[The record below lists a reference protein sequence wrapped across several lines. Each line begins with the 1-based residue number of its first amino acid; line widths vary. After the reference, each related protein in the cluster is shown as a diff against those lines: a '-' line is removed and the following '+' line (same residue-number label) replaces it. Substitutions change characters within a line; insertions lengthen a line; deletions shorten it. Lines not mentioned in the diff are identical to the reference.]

1 MKFTM
6 IRRIAALGLIL
17 VLAAG
22 IPIQASSASTEKVTE
37 DAASTKSLQE
47 AQDEKAQLEKAL
59 KEAQS
64 TIEDLRDSK
73 GDIESKVTE
82 LNQQLI
88 DISARI
94 TDLENQLTAK
104 SEDIQ
109 ETKDELA
116 GAKERE
122 AQQYADMKVRIQFM
136 YENGQTS
143 YLEALLSSRNISEFL
158 NSADYIAQIQSY
170 DRQKLT
176 EYQDTVESIVNLEAQ
191 LEQEY
196 TDLEALKSTVESNK
210 ATVAAMMRQKESEL
224 ADISGDIEDAQS
236 DADYYAAEIQ
246 AQEELIAAIKRAE
259 AEKAAAGVEEHP
271 YTGGAFRWPC
281 PSSTRVTSDYGT
293 RVSPMSGAS
302 SNHKGIDI
310 GASAGADIIAA
321 ADGTVTAA
329 SYSSAA
335 GNYVMIDHGGGLYTV
350 YMHAS
355 SLLVSPGQTV
365 SAGDVIAKVG
375 STGISTGSHLHFR
388 RLFKWKLRQP
398 VELPGRLMEKVHVGI
413 DRNSLS
419 LDREFLHILLRIA
432 YRNEGNYGRT
442 KRKYAKRHDRK

>member
-6 IRRIAALGLIL
+6 IRRITALGLIL

-281 PSSTRVTSDYGT
+281 PSSTRVTSNYGT

-321 ADGTVTAA
+321 AGGTVTAA

-375 STGISTGSHLHFR
+375 STGISTGSHLHFG
-388 RLFKWKLRQP
+388 
-398 VELPGRLMEKVHVGI
+398 V
-413 DRNSLS
+413 SLNGS
-419 LDREFLHILLRIA
+419 YVSPWSYL
-432 YRNEGNYGRT
+432 GG
-442 KRKYAKRHDRK
+442 

>member
-6 IRRIAALGLIL
+6 IRRITALGLIL

-37 DAASTKSLQE
+37 DDASTKSLQE

-59 KEAQS
+59 KEAQG
-64 TIEDLRDSK
+64 TIEDLKDSK

-196 TDLEALKSTVESNK
+196 TDLEALKSTVERNK
-210 ATVAAMMRQKESEL
+210 ATVAAMMLQKESEL

-375 STGISTGSHLHFR
+375 STGISTGSHLHFG
-388 RLFKWKLRQP
+388 
-398 VELPGRLMEKVHVGI
+398 V
-413 DRNSLS
+413 SLNGS
-419 LDREFLHILLRIA
+419 YVSPWSYL
-432 YRNEGNYGRT
+432 GG
-442 KRKYAKRHDRK
+442 

>member
-196 TDLEALKSTVESNK
+196 TDLEVLKSTVESNK

-375 STGISTGSHLHFR
+375 STGISTGSHLHFG
-388 RLFKWKLRQP
+388 
-398 VELPGRLMEKVHVGI
+398 V
-413 DRNSLS
+413 SLNGS
-419 LDREFLHILLRIA
+419 YVSPWSYL
-432 YRNEGNYGRT
+432 GG
-442 KRKYAKRHDRK
+442 

>member
-6 IRRIAALGLIL
+6 IRRITALGLIL

-176 EYQDTVESIVNLEAQ
+176 EYQDTVESSVNLEAQ

-375 STGISTGSHLHFR
+375 STGISTGSHLHFG
-388 RLFKWKLRQP
+388 
-398 VELPGRLMEKVHVGI
+398 V
-413 DRNSLS
+413 SLNGS
-419 LDREFLHILLRIA
+419 YVSPWSYL
-432 YRNEGNYGRT
+432 GG
-442 KRKYAKRHDRK
+442 

>member
-6 IRRIAALGLIL
+6 IRRITALGLIL

-59 KEAQS
+59 KEAQG
-64 TIEDLRDSK
+64 TIEDLKDSK
-73 GDIESKVTE
+73 GDIESKVRE

-375 STGISTGSHLHFR
+375 STGISTGSHLHFG
-388 RLFKWKLRQP
+388 
-398 VELPGRLMEKVHVGI
+398 V
-413 DRNSLS
+413 SLNGS
-419 LDREFLHILLRIA
+419 YVSPWSYL
-432 YRNEGNYGRT
+432 GG
-442 KRKYAKRHDRK
+442 

>member
-6 IRRIAALGLIL
+6 IRRITALVLIL

-22 IPIQASSASTEKVTE
+22 IPIQSSSASTEKVTE

-196 TDLEALKSTVESNK
+196 TDREALKSTVESNK

-375 STGISTGSHLHFR
+375 STGISTGSHLHFG
-388 RLFKWKLRQP
+388 
-398 VELPGRLMEKVHVGI
+398 V
-413 DRNSLS
+413 SLNGS
-419 LDREFLHILLRIA
+419 YVSPWSYL
-432 YRNEGNYGRT
+432 GG
-442 KRKYAKRHDRK
+442 

>member
-6 IRRIAALGLIL
+6 IRRITALGLIL

-37 DAASTKSLQE
+37 DAAPTKSLQE

-224 ADISGDIEDAQS
+224 ADISGDIEDAHS

-375 STGISTGSHLHFR
+375 STGISTGSHLHFG
-388 RLFKWKLRQP
+388 
-398 VELPGRLMEKVHVGI
+398 V
-413 DRNSLS
+413 SLNGS
-419 LDREFLHILLRIA
+419 YVSPWSYL
-432 YRNEGNYGRT
+432 GG
-442 KRKYAKRHDRK
+442 

>member
-6 IRRIAALGLIL
+6 IRRITALGLIL

-271 YTGGAFRWPC
+271 HTGGAFRWPC
-281 PSSTRVTSDYGT
+281 PSSTRVTSNYGT

-375 STGISTGSHLHFR
+375 STGISTGSHLHFG
-388 RLFKWKLRQP
+388 
-398 VELPGRLMEKVHVGI
+398 V
-413 DRNSLS
+413 SLNGS
-419 LDREFLHILLRIA
+419 YVSPWSYL
-432 YRNEGNYGRT
+432 GG
-442 KRKYAKRHDRK
+442 

>member
-6 IRRIAALGLIL
+6 IRRITALGLIL

-37 DAASTKSLQE
+37 DAVSTKSLQE

-59 KEAQS
+59 KEAQG
-64 TIEDLRDSK
+64 TIEDLKDSK

-82 LNQQLI
+82 LNQQLM

-375 STGISTGSHLHFR
+375 STGISTGSHLHFG
-388 RLFKWKLRQP
+388 
-398 VELPGRLMEKVHVGI
+398 V
-413 DRNSLS
+413 SLNGS
-419 LDREFLHILLRIA
+419 YVSPWSYL
-432 YRNEGNYGRT
+432 GG
-442 KRKYAKRHDRK
+442 

>member
-6 IRRIAALGLIL
+6 IRRITALGLIL

-47 AQDEKAQLEKAL
+47 AQDEKAHLEKAL

-281 PSSTRVTSDYGT
+281 PSSTRVTSNYGT

-375 STGISTGSHLHFR
+375 STGISTGSHLHFG
-388 RLFKWKLRQP
+388 
-398 VELPGRLMEKVHVGI
+398 V
-413 DRNSLS
+413 SLNGS
-419 LDREFLHILLRIA
+419 YVSPWSYL
-432 YRNEGNYGRT
+432 GG
-442 KRKYAKRHDRK
+442 

>member
-6 IRRIAALGLIL
+6 IRRITALGLIL

-37 DAASTKSLQE
+37 DDASTKSLQE

-59 KEAQS
+59 KEAQG
-64 TIEDLRDSK
+64 TIEDLKDSK

-293 RVSPMSGAS
+293 RVSPRSGAS

-375 STGISTGSHLHFR
+375 STGISTGSHLHFG
-388 RLFKWKLRQP
+388 
-398 VELPGRLMEKVHVGI
+398 V
-413 DRNSLS
+413 SLNGS
-419 LDREFLHILLRIA
+419 YVSPWSYL
-432 YRNEGNYGRT
+432 GG
-442 KRKYAKRHDRK
+442 

>member
-6 IRRIAALGLIL
+6 IRRITALGLIL

-37 DAASTKSLQE
+37 DAAPTKSLQE

-224 ADISGDIEDAQS
+224 ADISGDIENAQS

-375 STGISTGSHLHFR
+375 STGISTGSHLHFG
-388 RLFKWKLRQP
+388 
-398 VELPGRLMEKVHVGI
+398 V
-413 DRNSLS
+413 SLNGS
-419 LDREFLHILLRIA
+419 YVSPWSYL
-432 YRNEGNYGRT
+432 GG
-442 KRKYAKRHDRK
+442 

>member
-6 IRRIAALGLIL
+6 IRRIAALVLIL

-82 LNQQLI
+82 MNQQLI

-375 STGISTGSHLHFR
+375 STGISTGSHLHFG
-388 RLFKWKLRQP
+388 
-398 VELPGRLMEKVHVGI
+398 V
-413 DRNSLS
+413 SLNGS
-419 LDREFLHILLRIA
+419 YVSPWSYL
-432 YRNEGNYGRT
+432 GG
-442 KRKYAKRHDRK
+442 

>member
-6 IRRIAALGLIL
+6 IRRITALVLIL

-22 IPIQASSASTEKVTE
+22 ISIQASSASTEKVTE

-59 KEAQS
+59 KEAQG
-64 TIEDLRDSK
+64 TIEDLKDSK

-375 STGISTGSHLHFR
+375 STGISTGSHLHFG
-388 RLFKWKLRQP
+388 
-398 VELPGRLMEKVHVGI
+398 V
-413 DRNSLS
+413 SLNGS
-419 LDREFLHILLRIA
+419 YVSPWSYL
-432 YRNEGNYGRT
+432 GG
-442 KRKYAKRHDRK
+442 

>member
-6 IRRIAALGLIL
+6 IRRITALGLIL

-59 KEAQS
+59 KEAQG
-64 TIEDLRDSK
+64 TIEDLKDSK

-281 PSSTRVTSDYGT
+281 PSSTRVTSNYGT

-375 STGISTGSHLHFR
+375 STGISTGSHLHFG
-388 RLFKWKLRQP
+388 
-398 VELPGRLMEKVHVGI
+398 V
-413 DRNSLS
+413 SLNGS
-419 LDREFLHILLRIA
+419 YVSPWSYL
-432 YRNEGNYGRT
+432 GG
-442 KRKYAKRHDRK
+442 

>member
-6 IRRIAALGLIL
+6 IRRITALGLIL

-37 DAASTKSLQE
+37 DAAPTKSLQE

-64 TIEDLRDSK
+64 TIEDLKDSK

-375 STGISTGSHLHFR
+375 STGISTGSHLHFG
-388 RLFKWKLRQP
+388 
-398 VELPGRLMEKVHVGI
+398 V
-413 DRNSLS
+413 SLNGS
-419 LDREFLHILLRIA
+419 YVSPWSYL
-432 YRNEGNYGRT
+432 GG
-442 KRKYAKRHDRK
+442 

>member
-6 IRRIAALGLIL
+6 IRRITALGLIL

-281 PSSTRVTSDYGT
+281 PSSTRVTSNYGT

-310 GASAGADIIAA
+310 GASARADIIAA

-375 STGISTGSHLHFR
+375 STGISTGSHLHFG
-388 RLFKWKLRQP
+388 
-398 VELPGRLMEKVHVGI
+398 V
-413 DRNSLS
+413 SLNGS
-419 LDREFLHILLRIA
+419 YVSPWSYL
-432 YRNEGNYGRT
+432 GG
-442 KRKYAKRHDRK
+442 

>member
-6 IRRIAALGLIL
+6 IRRITALGLIL

-37 DAASTKSLQE
+37 DAAPTKSLQE

-104 SEDIQ
+104 SEDTQ

-375 STGISTGSHLHFR
+375 STGISTGSHLHFG
-388 RLFKWKLRQP
+388 
-398 VELPGRLMEKVHVGI
+398 V
-413 DRNSLS
+413 SLNGS
-419 LDREFLHILLRIA
+419 YVSPWSYL
-432 YRNEGNYGRT
+432 GG
-442 KRKYAKRHDRK
+442 

>member
-6 IRRIAALGLIL
+6 IRRITALGLIL

-22 IPIQASSASTEKVTE
+22 IPIRASSASTEKVTE
-37 DAASTKSLQE
+37 DAAPTKSLQE

-302 SNHKGIDI
+302 SNHNGIDI

-375 STGISTGSHLHFR
+375 STGISTGSHLHFG
-388 RLFKWKLRQP
+388 
-398 VELPGRLMEKVHVGI
+398 V
-413 DRNSLS
+413 SLNGS
-419 LDREFLHILLRIA
+419 YVSPWSYL
-432 YRNEGNYGRT
+432 GG
-442 KRKYAKRHDRK
+442 

>member
-1 MKFTM
+1 MKFT
-6 IRRIAALGLIL
+6 
-17 VLAAG
+17 
-22 IPIQASSASTEKVTE
+22 TEKVTE
-37 DAASTKSLQE
+37 DDASTKSLQE

-59 KEAQS
+59 KEAQG
-64 TIEDLRDSK
+64 TIEDLKDSK

-375 STGISTGSHLHFR
+375 STGISTGSHLHFG
-388 RLFKWKLRQP
+388 
-398 VELPGRLMEKVHVGI
+398 V
-413 DRNSLS
+413 SLNGS
-419 LDREFLHILLRIA
+419 YVSPWSYL
-432 YRNEGNYGRT
+432 GG
-442 KRKYAKRHDRK
+442 

>member
-6 IRRIAALGLIL
+6 IRRITALGLIL

-37 DAASTKSLQE
+37 DDASTKSLQE

-310 GASAGADIIAA
+310 GASSGADIIAA

-375 STGISTGSHLHFR
+375 STGISTGSHLHFG
-388 RLFKWKLRQP
+388 
-398 VELPGRLMEKVHVGI
+398 V
-413 DRNSLS
+413 SLNGS
-419 LDREFLHILLRIA
+419 YVSPWSYL
-432 YRNEGNYGRT
+432 GG
-442 KRKYAKRHDRK
+442 

>member
-1 MKFTM
+1 MPYMKHMKFTM
-6 IRRIAALGLIL
+6 IRRITALGLIL

-88 DISARI
+88 DISVRI

-375 STGISTGSHLHFR
+375 STGISTGSHLHFG
-388 RLFKWKLRQP
+388 
-398 VELPGRLMEKVHVGI
+398 V
-413 DRNSLS
+413 SLNGS
-419 LDREFLHILLRIA
+419 YVSPWSYL
-432 YRNEGNYGRT
+432 GG
-442 KRKYAKRHDRK
+442 

>member
-6 IRRIAALGLIL
+6 IRRITALVLIL

-22 IPIQASSASTEKVTE
+22 ISIQASSASTEKVTE

-64 TIEDLRDSK
+64 TIEDLKDSK

-224 ADISGDIEDAQS
+224 ADIAGDIEDAQS

-375 STGISTGSHLHFR
+375 STGISTGSHLHFG
-388 RLFKWKLRQP
+388 
-398 VELPGRLMEKVHVGI
+398 V
-413 DRNSLS
+413 SLNGS
-419 LDREFLHILLRIA
+419 YVSPWSYL
-432 YRNEGNYGRT
+432 GG
-442 KRKYAKRHDRK
+442 

>member
-6 IRRIAALGLIL
+6 IRRITALGLIL

-22 IPIQASSASTEKVTE
+22 IPIQASSAATEKATE

-64 TIEDLRDSK
+64 TIEDLKDSK

-82 LNQQLI
+82 LNQQLM

-116 GAKERE
+116 GAEERE

-310 GASAGADIIAA
+310 GASSGADIIAA

-355 SLLVSPGQTV
+355 SLLVSPGQNV

-375 STGISTGSHLHFR
+375 STGISTGSHLHFG
-388 RLFKWKLRQP
+388 
-398 VELPGRLMEKVHVGI
+398 V
-413 DRNSLS
+413 SLNGS
-419 LDREFLHILLRIA
+419 YVSPWSYL
-432 YRNEGNYGRT
+432 GG
-442 KRKYAKRHDRK
+442 

>member
-6 IRRIAALGLIL
+6 IRRITALGLML

-22 IPIQASSASTEKVTE
+22 IPIQASSAFTEKVTE
-37 DAASTKSLQE
+37 DDASTKSLQE

-64 TIEDLRDSK
+64 TIEDLKDSK

-375 STGISTGSHLHFR
+375 STGISTGSHLHFG
-388 RLFKWKLRQP
+388 
-398 VELPGRLMEKVHVGI
+398 V
-413 DRNSLS
+413 SLNGS
-419 LDREFLHILLRIA
+419 YVSPWSYL
-432 YRNEGNYGRT
+432 GG
-442 KRKYAKRHDRK
+442 

>member
-6 IRRIAALGLIL
+6 IRRITALGLIL

-37 DAASTKSLQE
+37 DDASTKSLQE

-59 KEAQS
+59 KEAQG
-64 TIEDLRDSK
+64 TIEDLKDSK

-375 STGISTGSHLHFR
+375 STGISTGSHLHFEIR
-388 RLFKWKLRQP
+388 INGTAVNP
-398 VELPGRLMEKVHVGI
+398 ISYLP
-413 DRNSLS
+413 
-419 LDREFLHILLRIA
+419 
-432 YRNEGNYGRT
+432 
-442 KRKYAKRHDRK
+442 

>member
-6 IRRIAALGLIL
+6 IRRITALGLIL

-59 KEAQS
+59 KEAQG
-64 TIEDLRDSK
+64 TIEDLKDSK

-82 LNQQLI
+82 LNQQLM

-375 STGISTGSHLHFR
+375 STGISTGSHLHFG
-388 RLFKWKLRQP
+388 
-398 VELPGRLMEKVHVGI
+398 V
-413 DRNSLS
+413 SLNGS
-419 LDREFLHILLRIA
+419 YVSPWSYL
-432 YRNEGNYGRT
+432 GG
-442 KRKYAKRHDRK
+442 

>member
-6 IRRIAALGLIL
+6 IRRIAALVLIL

-271 YTGGAFRWPC
+271 YIGGAFRWPC

-375 STGISTGSHLHFR
+375 STGISTGSHLHFG
-388 RLFKWKLRQP
+388 
-398 VELPGRLMEKVHVGI
+398 V
-413 DRNSLS
+413 SLNGS
-419 LDREFLHILLRIA
+419 YVSPWSYL
-432 YRNEGNYGRT
+432 GG
-442 KRKYAKRHDRK
+442 

>member
-6 IRRIAALGLIL
+6 IRRITALGLVL

-22 IPIQASSASTEKVTE
+22 IPIQASSAATEKATE

-64 TIEDLRDSK
+64 TIEDLKDSK

-82 LNQQLI
+82 LNQQLM

-310 GASAGADIIAA
+310 GASSGADIIAA

-375 STGISTGSHLHFR
+375 STGISTGSHLHFG
-388 RLFKWKLRQP
+388 
-398 VELPGRLMEKVHVGI
+398 V
-413 DRNSLS
+413 SLNGS
-419 LDREFLHILLRIA
+419 YVSPWSYL
-432 YRNEGNYGRT
+432 GG
-442 KRKYAKRHDRK
+442 

>member
-1 MKFTM
+1 M
-6 IRRIAALGLIL
+6 
-17 VLAAG
+17 
-22 IPIQASSASTEKVTE
+22 
-37 DAASTKSLQE
+37 
-47 AQDEKAQLEKAL
+47 
-59 KEAQS
+59 
-64 TIEDLRDSK
+64 
-73 GDIESKVTE
+73 
-82 LNQQLI
+82 NQQLI

-122 AQQYADMKVRIQFM
+122 AQQYAELLKARIQSW

-246 AQEELIAAIKRAE
+246 AQEELIAAIE
-259 AEKAAAGVEEHP
+259 Q
-271 YTGGAFRWPC
+271 
-281 PSSTRVTSDYGT
+281 
-293 RVSPMSGAS
+293 SGS
-302 SNHKGIDI
+302 GESG
-310 GASAGADIIAA
+310 SR
-321 ADGTVTAA
+321 
-329 SYSSAA
+329 
-335 GNYVMIDHGGGLYTV
+335 GGGTSV
-350 YMHAS
+350 YRRSVPVAVPEQH
-355 SLLVSPGQTV
+355 T
-365 SAGDVIAKVG
+365 GDQRLWNESIPDVG
-375 STGISTGSHLHFR
+375 SV
-388 RLFKWKLRQP
+388 
-398 VELPGRLMEKVHVGI
+398 VEP
-413 DRNSLS
+413 
-419 LDREFLHILLRIA
+419 
-432 YRNEGNYGRT
+432 
-442 KRKYAKRHDRK
+442 

>member
-6 IRRIAALGLIL
+6 IRRITALVLIL

-22 IPIQASSASTEKVTE
+22 ISIQASSAPTEKVTE

-64 TIEDLRDSK
+64 TIEDLKDSK

-375 STGISTGSHLHFR
+375 STGISTGSHLHFG
-388 RLFKWKLRQP
+388 
-398 VELPGRLMEKVHVGI
+398 V
-413 DRNSLS
+413 SLNGS
-419 LDREFLHILLRIA
+419 YVSPWSYL
-432 YRNEGNYGRT
+432 GG
-442 KRKYAKRHDRK
+442 

>member
-210 ATVAAMMRQKESEL
+210 ATVAAMMQQKESEL

-259 AEKAAAGVEEHP
+259 AEKAAAGGEEHP

-375 STGISTGSHLHFR
+375 STGISTGSHLHFG
-388 RLFKWKLRQP
+388 
-398 VELPGRLMEKVHVGI
+398 V
-413 DRNSLS
+413 SLNGS
-419 LDREFLHILLRIA
+419 YVSPWSYL
-432 YRNEGNYGRT
+432 GG
-442 KRKYAKRHDRK
+442 

>member
-6 IRRIAALGLIL
+6 IRRITALVLIL

-22 IPIQASSASTEKVTE
+22 ISIQASSASTEKVTE

-82 LNQQLI
+82 LNKQLI

-375 STGISTGSHLHFR
+375 STGISTGSHLHFG
-388 RLFKWKLRQP
+388 
-398 VELPGRLMEKVHVGI
+398 V
-413 DRNSLS
+413 SLNGS
-419 LDREFLHILLRIA
+419 YVSPWSYL
-432 YRNEGNYGRT
+432 GG
-442 KRKYAKRHDRK
+442 

>member
-6 IRRIAALGLIL
+6 IRRITALGLIL

-37 DAASTKSLQE
+37 DDASTKSLQE

-59 KEAQS
+59 KEAQG
-64 TIEDLRDSK
+64 TIEDLKDSK
-73 GDIESKVTE
+73 GDIESNVTE

-310 GASAGADIIAA
+310 GASSGADIIAA

-375 STGISTGSHLHFR
+375 STGISTGSHLHFG
-388 RLFKWKLRQP
+388 
-398 VELPGRLMEKVHVGI
+398 V
-413 DRNSLS
+413 SLNGS
-419 LDREFLHILLRIA
+419 YVSPWSYL
-432 YRNEGNYGRT
+432 GG
-442 KRKYAKRHDRK
+442 

>member
-6 IRRIAALGLIL
+6 IRRITALVLIL

-22 IPIQASSASTEKVTE
+22 ISIQASSASTEKVTE

-259 AEKAAAGVEEHP
+259 AEKAATGVEEHP

-375 STGISTGSHLHFR
+375 STGISTGSHLHFG
-388 RLFKWKLRQP
+388 
-398 VELPGRLMEKVHVGI
+398 V
-413 DRNSLS
+413 SLNGS
-419 LDREFLHILLRIA
+419 YVSPWSYL
-432 YRNEGNYGRT
+432 GG
-442 KRKYAKRHDRK
+442 